1 MSYSY
6 LSSSLFY
13 VYGSVRDC
21 RAVTIPP
28 LACVSGDRILKGSI
42 KYLPFFLPI
51 SLSILMFGTLASG
64 ELETARLR
72 RDLGFSCGGIRME
85 GENMVPQGGDGE
97 GEQVN
102 ETVPFQIQQHPF
114 EQTQKLVVGYA
125 LTPKKKKSF
134 LQPKLEVLAR

>member
-1 MSYSY
+1 
-6 LSSSLFY
+6 
-13 VYGSVRDC
+13 
-21 RAVTIPP
+21 
-28 LACVSGDRILKGSI
+28 
-42 KYLPFFLPI
+42 
-51 SLSILMFGTLASG
+51 MFGTLASG